1 MNGSNRWS
9 PRLAKKLP
17 DPSAG
22 DDVNV
27 GPQAERKI
35 VQIGHISGVHGI
47 KGWVRIY
54 SLTEPR
60 EAIFEYQPWL
70 LGETHREVRIL
81 QGKKQGKHL
90 VALLEEVDDRDQA
103 ESLLKQPIAV
113 YRDQFP
119 ELPDNEFYWED
130 LAGLAVRLE
139 DGTEL
144 GTIDSMLATGAN
156 DVMVVRG
163 EKERLIPFVPG
174 QYVKKVSLDGGF
186 VVVDWDPEF

>member
-1 MNGSNRWS
+1 M
-9 PRLAKKLP
+9 
-17 DPSAG
+17 
-22 DDVNV
+22 DVEFS
-27 GPQAERKI
+27 GERQV

-47 KGWVRIY
+47 KGWVKIY

-70 LGETHREVRIL
+70 MGETLEEVRIL
-81 QGKKQGKHL
+81 QGKKQGKYL
-90 VALLEEVDDRDQA
+90 VALLEESNDREQA
-103 ESLLKQPIAV
+103 ESLVKRPIAV

-119 ELPDNEFYWED
+119 ELPDDEFYWMD
-130 LAGLAVRLE
+130 LAGLVVKLE

-144 GTIDSMLATGAN
+144 GTIDCMLATGAN
-156 DVMVVRG
+156 DVMVVKG

-174 QYVKKVSLDGGF
+174 QYVKKVSLEDKT

>member
-1 MNGSNRWS
+1 
-9 PRLAKKLP
+9 
-17 DPSAG
+17 
-22 DDVNV
+22 VNV
-27 GPQAERKI
+27 ESSGEREV

-47 KGWVRIY
+47 KGWVKIY

-70 LGETHREVRIL
+70 MGEALEKVRIL

-90 VALLEEVDDRDQA
+90 VAQLEEVTDREQA
-103 ESLLKQPIAV
+103 ESLVKRPIAV

-119 ELPDNEFYWED
+119 ELPDDEFYWMD
-130 LAGLAVRLE
+130 LAGLAVKLE

-156 DVMVVRG
+156 DVMVVKG

-174 QYVKKVSLDGGF
+174 QYVKHVSLQDRL
-186 VVVDWDPEF
+186 VIVDWDPEF